1 MIFVAGATGGLG
13 TEIVRR
19 LRDRGE
25 KVRALVRT
33 TSDANR
39 VADLEKMGAEIWRG
53 DLKDA
58 ASLEGALRDV
68 DTVVST
74 VTVITHAKPGDSFDA
89 TDEQG
94 TINILNEALKTDVKR
109 FVFTSFDVDKMP
121 EYPLSNAKRR
131 VEEAIMKSGIDYT
144 IHQPSLFMQVWL
156 SPMLF
161 ADPATSTAKVYGDG
175 NTGIEYVSIG
185 DVAEAMVQ
193 SIFDDKMKNRV
204 LTYGGP
210 EPVSQ
215 KRALEIF
222 NKAFGKT
229 FTPTE
234 IPESALEQQWKGAA
248 DPWQK
253 TFSGLMLG
261 VARGFGGGAGP
272 ASQYFPMKMK
282 TVEEVANGWA
292 AAGRSSQDG

>member
-13 TEIVRR
+13 MEIVRR
-19 LRDRGE
+19 LRERRE
-25 KVRALVRT
+25 NVRALVRT

-53 DLKDA
+53 DLKDP
-58 ASLEGALRDV
+58 ASLKGALDGA

-94 TINILNEALKTDVKR
+94 NINLLNEAMSAGARR
-109 FVFTSFDVDKMP
+109 FVFTSFELDGMP
-121 EYPLSNAKRR
+121 EYPLSNAKRHT
-131 VEEAIMKSGIDYT
+131 EEAIMKSGIDYT
-144 IHQPSLFMQVWL
+144 IHRPSLFMQVWL

-161 ADPATSTAKVYGDG
+161 ADPATSTAKIYGPG
-175 NTGIEYVSIG
+175 TAGIEYISVG
-185 DVAEAMVQ
+185 DVAEAVVQ
-193 SIFDDKMKNRV
+193 SIFDDKMKNRAV
-204 LTYGGP
+204 AYGGP

-215 KRALEIF
+215 RRALEIF
-222 NKAFGKT
+222 SHAFGRP
-229 FTPTE
+229 FSPVE
-234 IPESALEQQWKGAA
+234 VPESELEKQWMGAE

-272 ASQYFPMKMK
+272 ASQYFPMKMT
-282 TVEEVANGWA
+282 TVEEVVQEWA
-292 AAGRSSQDG
+292 TPKA

>member
-13 TEIVRR
+13 MEIVRR
-19 LRDRGE
+19 LRERGE
-25 KVRALVRT
+25 SVRALVRT
-33 TSDANR
+33 TSDAGR
-39 VADLEKMGAEIWRG
+39 VGALEKMGAEIWRG

-58 ASLEGALRDV
+58 ASLEGALNGV

-94 TINILNEALKTDVKR
+94 NINLLNEAKKAGVKR
-109 FVFTSFDVDKMP
+109 FVFASFDVDRMP
-121 EYPLSNAKRR
+121 EYPLSNAKRNAQ
-131 VEEAIMKSGIDYT
+131 EAIMKSGIDYT

-175 NTGIEYVSIG
+175 TEGIEYVSIG

-193 SIFDDKMKNRV
+193 SIFDDEMRNRV
-204 LTYGGP
+204 VAYGGP

-222 NKAFGKT
+222 NKSFGRT
-229 FTPTE
+229 FTATE
-234 IPESALEQQWKGAA
+234 IPEAALEQQWKGAQ

-253 TFSGLMLG
+253 TFAGLMLG
-261 VARGFGGGAGP
+261 VARGFGGDTGP
-272 ASQYFPMKMK
+272 ASQYFPMKMT
-282 TVEEVANGWA
+282 TVEEVVKAWA
-292 AAGRSSQDG
+292 TPKS